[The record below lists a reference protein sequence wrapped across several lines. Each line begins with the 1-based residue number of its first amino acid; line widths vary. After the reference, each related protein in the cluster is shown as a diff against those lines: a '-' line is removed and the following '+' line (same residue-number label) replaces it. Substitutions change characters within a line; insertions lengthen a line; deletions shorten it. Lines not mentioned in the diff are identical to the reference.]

1 MRTFVQSLERP
12 PEPRVKLYDR
22 IIRNGMVVDG
32 SRQPRYRAD
41 IGIRGGRVAAIGR
54 LDPADAAEVLDATG
68 LIVAPGFVD
77 LHTHY
82 DAQLFWD
89 PYCTLSSWHGI
100 TSVVIGNCGFGFA
113 PVRPEMRERAMLSM
127 TRVEAIPLASM
138 AAGMPWDWV
147 SFPEFLDSVD
157 RAPKAVNILPYV
169 PVGPMLTWVLG
180 FDDAKA
186 GRRPTDAEHAELR
199 RLLHE
204 AMDAGGCGWSAQR
217 MLPDGPAAVQRDFDG
232 SPMPTD
238 VMHDDTCRELARV
251 LRERNA
257 GFMQML
263 MVSGDNRRDQLFYE
277 EMAEISGRPMI
288 MNVVQAF
295 DHRPDI
301 HRRVL
306 RWLASCRER
315 GVRVVGQGLTTDA
328 GFTFS
333 FEEWNLFDDA
343 APWREATTGTLEE
356 RKARLAD
363 PARRQALKDHMPK
376 TATGPLPEIVICGP
390 KLEKN
395 QRWLDHTLALVAEK
409 TGRHPVDVMLDMAV
423 EEDLRT
429 EFFAA
434 PPNGRIDYLREIVD
448 DPYVLFGVSD
458 GGAHTRFLTA
468 GRYPTETLCKI
479 VREHGMISLEEAHWR
494 LSALPAQVAGF
505 EGRGVLRVGAPADIV
520 VYDYERLRVL
530 PQEIVHDLP
539 GGEWR
544 RIQRASGYRWVLV
557 NGEVTIENDAQTGR
571 HSGMLLRHGTGAAT
585 RGAQP
590 AGEAEGSRSPSMA
603 SASAA

>member
-1 MRTFVQSLERP
+1 
-12 PEPRVKLYDR
+12 VKPYDR

-68 LIVAPGFVD
+68 LVVAPGFVD

-186 GRRPTDAEHAELR
+186 GRRPTEAEHAELR
-199 RLLHE
+199 RLLNE

-434 PPNGRIDYLREIVD
+434 PPNGRIDYLKEIVD

-571 HSGMLLRHGTGAAT
+571 HSGMLLRHGIGAAT

>member
-1 MRTFVQSLERP
+1 
-12 PEPRVKLYDR
+12 
-22 IIRNGMVVDG
+22 
-32 SRQPRYRAD
+32 
-41 IGIRGGRVAAIGR
+41 
-54 LDPADAAEVLDATG
+54 
-68 LIVAPGFVD
+68 
-77 LHTHY
+77 
-82 DAQLFWD
+82 
-89 PYCTLSSWHGI
+89 
-100 TSVVIGNCGFGFA
+100 
-113 PVRPEMRERAMLSM
+113 
-127 TRVEAIPLASM
+127 
-138 AAGMPWDWV
+138 
-147 SFPEFLDSVD
+147 
-157 RAPKAVNILPYV
+157 
-169 PVGPMLTWVLG
+169 
-180 FDDAKA
+180 
-186 GRRPTDAEHAELR
+186 
-199 RLLHE
+199 
-204 AMDAGGCGWSAQR
+204 
-217 MLPDGPAAVQRDFDG
+217 
-232 SPMPTD
+232 
-238 VMHDDTCRELARV
+238 
-251 LRERNA
+251 
-257 GFMQML
+257 
-263 MVSGDNRRDQLFYE
+263 
-277 EMAEISGRPMI
+277 
-288 MNVVQAF
+288 
-295 DHRPDI
+295 
-301 HRRVL
+301 
-306 RWLASCRER
+306 
-315 GVRVVGQGLTTDA
+315 
-328 GFTFS
+328 
-333 FEEWNLFDDA
+333 
-343 APWREATTGTLEE
+343 
-356 RKARLAD
+356 
-363 PARRQALKDHMPK
+363 MPK